1 MLLGFVLSAIAA
13 GAAGLLAS
21 MMAGHPL
28 MVSLMFY
35 SLSGCCGVLAFAW
48 HSVDPKASQ
57 D

>member
-21 MMAGHPL
+21 IIAGHPL

-48 HSVDPKASQ
+48 HAVNPKAPQ

>member
-1 MLLGFVLSAIAA
+1 
-13 GAAGLLAS
+13 